1 MVKALVRAIGVFGRY
16 VSIAEK
22 YDYSGVPAGPTEF
35 DVQLGHSTIEE
46 LLRREGKQI
55 VMPRVDLAPH
65 LKDGIITGPNISSI
79 HLFNECSVDHLYTS
93 GNGFNFNGIIDT
105 LIAIGL
111 EEARIDRTFE
121 ALMRAAG
128 WQLQSYWRPNPNFH
142 KEIDIPRDLFRN
154 PSELSRQYD
163 LLLNPQTPVPA

>member
-79 HLFNECSVDHLYTS
+79 HPR
-93 GNGFNFNGIIDT
+93 NGFNFNGIIDT